1 MKIWRRKRGIQN
13 YTKKERQAK
22 GTRRSVERPKAGGKT
37 TGSGANP
44 QRKEAPS
51 YKKNRKE
58 NKREKT
64 TYITNLRATTVG
76 NKRKR
81 E

>member
-1 MKIWRRKRGIQN
+1 MEKKKRYPKLHKEGETSKGNPSECGTTQGRGKD
-13 YTKKERQAK
+13 YGQRCEPSKER
-22 GTRRSVERPKAGGKT
+22 GSVI
-37 TGSGANP
+37 
-44 QRKEAPS
+44 Q
-51 YKKNRKE
+51 KNRKE